1 MKTFLRGFLKVAVV
15 LLIVILVLQIF
26 LSLFGDGYVGQRL
39 KNSIRQSSDNRYAL
53 RYDDLDLGLLSRS
66 VEFQNLRLAA
76 DTSQS
81 DSLKAKRSLIQG
93 TIPHLNIS
101 GIGVWDYF
109 FSDALTIG
117 TITLEE
123 PRLGYQ
129 PGNPGSS
136 NKKQEQSSFS
146 TLDSTLYHALP
157 NQLKALSVGQFSV
170 NNGRFVLYDKAT
182 AQDSSIWVN
191 GLNFSLNNIHVD
203 STTAQ
208 SGRYFI
214 TDDLNIEFDTLG
226 RHLSNDLYTFS
237 INNFRLSGKNK
248 SLSTDSL
255 QLQPRYPKHEFA
267 RQKGTETDRVTLTV
281 SHITL
286 GDIDFNQSI
295 NKRKLYAKTGTIEQ
309 PRLQIFHD
317 KSLPPAPPDKDTF
330 PHVAFKQLDT
340 KIKLDTL
347 DITNGYISYAQQK
360 ADLNKPG
367 IVSFEKLFATFKGIS
382 NYEED
387 LNDNHFLKLHTRSKV
402 MGTGGLNVRLNFPMG
417 DNNGQHSIKG
427 SLDRMQAASFNEA
440 TEYMALVRFKEGILH
455 NLVFSMDLNNY
466 GAQGTLTVDYE
477 NFSIDMLK
485 KKNDQLQGEKKFIS
499 FIANTFA
506 MHKSNHEPPLPEVE
520 FKFKRTEQKSIFNL
534 WWKSLLTG
542 LKKQMNT
549 F

>member
-1 MKTFLRGFLKVAVV
+1 
-15 LLIVILVLQIF
+15 
-26 LSLFGDGYVGQRL
+26 
-39 KNSIRQSSDNRYAL
+39 
-53 RYDDLDLGLLSRS
+53 
-66 VEFQNLRLAA
+66 
-76 DTSQS
+76 
-81 DSLKAKRSLIQG
+81 
-93 TIPHLNIS
+93 
-101 GIGVWDYF
+101 
-109 FSDALTIG
+109 
-117 TITLEE
+117 
-123 PRLGYQ
+123 
-129 PGNPGSS
+129 
-136 NKKQEQSSFS
+136 
-146 TLDSTLYHALP
+146 
-157 NQLKALSVGQFSV
+157 
-170 NNGRFVLYDKAT
+170 
-182 AQDSSIWVN
+182 
-191 GLNFSLNNIHVD
+191 
-203 STTAQ
+203 
-208 SGRYFI
+208 
-214 TDDLNIEFDTLG
+214 
-226 RHLSNDLYTFS
+226 
-237 INNFRLSGKNK
+237 
-248 SLSTDSL
+248 
-255 QLQPRYPKHEFA
+255 
-267 RQKGTETDRVTLTV
+267 
-281 SHITL
+281 
-286 GDIDFNQSI
+286 
-295 NKRKLYAKTGTIEQ
+295 
-309 PRLQIFHD
+309 
-317 KSLPPAPPDKDTF
+317 
-330 PHVAFKQLDT
+330 VAFKQLDT